1 MEYLKRMKRR
11 LIGDRAFYALVLAT
25 AVPMMIQNGFT
36 NFVSLLDNIMVGQ
49 LGTEP
54 MSGVSIVNQLIF
66 VYQLTLFGACSG
78 AGIFTAQFEGSRNV
92 EGVRSTFQFK
102 LLVSVALSAVA
113 MGVLTCFGPQL
124 ISLYLHDEGGGGDVV
139 QTLAFAQRYL
149 NWTLIW
155 LIPNAVSI
163 SYATHL
169 RETGHTM
176 VPMVSGVTAVL
187 VNLVFNYLL
196 IFGKLGFPEMGVA
209 GAALATALSRFVE
222 CGINIL
228 WTHLHPEQCPYILG
242 AYRRLHITASLARRI
257 TVKGMPLMVN
267 EFFWSMAMAF
277 MTQCYSMRGLS
288 AVAALNICSV
298 RSNVFNTVFQALGN
312 AIGILAGQK
321 LGAGQM
327 EEAKDTAVKMNF
339 FSLASCAVM
348 SALMILFTPLFC
360 GIYKVDREVYD
371 LAVRIVR
378 IAALCMPI
386 RSFANACYFTLRSG
400 GKVLVTFLFD
410 SVSIWLLNVPLAF
423 CLSRFTGMPIET
435 MYLCCQLIDLVKC
448 TVGFVMVK
456 KGIWLHNIV
465 AES

>member
-1 MEYLKRMKRR
+1 MELLGKLKKK

-36 NFVSLLDNIMVGQ
+36 SFVSLLDNIMVGQ
-49 LGTEP
+49 LGTEA

-66 VYQLTLFGACSG
+66 VYQLTLFGTCSG
-78 AGIFTAQFEGSRNV
+78 AGIFIAQFHGSGNE
-92 EGVRSTFQFK
+92 EGVRSSFQFK
-102 LLVSVALSAVA
+102 LILCV
-113 MGVLTCFGPQL
+113 L
-124 ISLYLHDEGGGGDVV
+124 ISGLTVVLLEAAGPRLIGLYLHGEGDAGDIALTMRYAQEYLTYTILWLVFNAIA
-139 QTLAFAQRYL
+139 LA
-149 NWTLIW
+149 
-155 LIPNAVSI
+155 
-163 SYATHL
+163 YASTL

-209 GAALATALSRFVE
+209 GAALATALSRVVE
-222 CGINIL
+222 CAINIL
-228 WTHLHPEQCPYILG
+228 WTHLHPELNPFIVGVYK
-242 AYRRLHITASLARRI
+242 RLHITASLARRI

-267 EFFWSMAMAF
+267 ELLWSMAMAF
-277 MTQCYSMRGLS
+277 MSQCYSLRGLA

-298 RSNVFNTVFQALGN
+298 MSNVFNTVFQALGN
-312 AIGILAGQK
+312 SIGILAGQK
-321 LGAGQM
+321 LGAGRM

-339 FSLASCAVM
+339 FSLLSCVVM
-348 SALMILFTPLFC
+348 STLMILLTPLFC
-360 GIYKVDREVYD
+360 GIYKVDQEVYD

-400 GKVLVTFLFD
+400 GKVFVTMMFD
-410 SVSIWLLNVPLAF
+410 CVSIWLLNVPLAF
-423 CLSRFTGMPIET
+423 CLSRFTSMPITT

-448 TVGFVMVK
+448 TVGFELVRR
-456 KGIWLHNIV
+456 GIWLHNIV
-465 AES
+465 AEG